1 MVYTKFIGRELNGD
15 AREAVFRTVVVRS
28 PDGGRRR
35 AGRGER
41 GHARAQRDGVVGQVE
56 LFIVSRL
63 INCALEADD
72 EFVCLDV
79 HFVVTSG
86 GREGVHE
93 LLHLLLSS
101 PQWDESAFER
111 SKEMHRTH

>member
-1 MVYTKFIGRELNGD
+1 M
-15 AREAVFRTVVVRS
+15 
-28 PDGGRRR
+28 
-35 AGRGER
+35 
-41 GHARAQRDGVVGQVE
+41 
-56 LFIVSRL
+56 SRL